1 MKLSATW
8 SESGTTVVEINLHGN
23 TLLCLLCPWSDLTF
37 VVETRIWVTMHASP
51 CSSLMATYMLGT
63 HGFEPLNLKHEG
75 IVSTV
80 VSEMAK
86 LLLSEGQ

>member
-23 TLLCLLCPWSDLTF
+23 TLLCLLCPWSDLTY
-37 VVETRIWVTMHASP
+37 VVETRIWGTMHAHVHHD
-51 CSSLMATYMLGT
+51 YMLGT

-75 IVSTV
+75 SVSTV